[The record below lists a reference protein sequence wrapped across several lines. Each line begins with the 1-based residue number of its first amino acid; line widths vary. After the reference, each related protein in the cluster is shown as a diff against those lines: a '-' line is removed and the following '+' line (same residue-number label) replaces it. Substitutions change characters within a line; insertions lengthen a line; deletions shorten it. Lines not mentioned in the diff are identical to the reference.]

1 MVTPNAP
8 RPLLDRI
15 ALRIPPFLVDQ
26 AATRFAKLPPG
37 SPLRRRVLKRFM
49 RRSFDAHARKDVE
62 IAQLIYEPDVELSL
76 SGAEGLGLAE
86 RYSGHEGW
94 HDLIGD
100 LYESFAEPRYTV
112 KRVLDGGDR
121 LVFEFE
127 FAAMGNTSAAP
138 VTLSVGTV
146 MFFSP
151 RGKVERQHLFW
162 QDGWRQ
168 ALEAAGLS
176 E

>member
-1 MVTPNAP
+1 M
-8 RPLLDRI
+8 
-15 ALRIPPFLVDQ
+15 LRIPPFLIGRAV
-26 AATRFAKLPPG
+26 ARFAKMPPG
-37 SPLRRRVLKRFM
+37 SPLRRRILKWFM
-49 RRSFDAHARKDVE
+49 RRGFDAHERKDVE
-62 IAQLIYEPDVELSL
+62 IAQLTYEPELDLRL
-76 SGAEGLGLAE
+76 SGTEGLGLAE
-86 RYSGHEGW
+86 RYSGHQGW
-94 HDLIGD
+94 HDLFGD
-100 LYESFAEPRYTV
+100 IYENFVEPRYTV

-127 FAAMGNTSAAP
+127 FAAMGKISAAP

-151 RGKVERQHLFW
+151 GGKVQRQVLFW